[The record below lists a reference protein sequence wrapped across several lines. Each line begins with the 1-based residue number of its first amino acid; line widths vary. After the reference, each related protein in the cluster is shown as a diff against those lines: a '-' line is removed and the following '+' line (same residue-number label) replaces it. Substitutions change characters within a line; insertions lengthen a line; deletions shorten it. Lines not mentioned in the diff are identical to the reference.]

1 MNLKNGATAL
11 KTVSQGME
19 KTVQKMC
26 TKNSTGKTGK
36 GRKLKIFLEVVW
48 LTGIIGKLWS
58 EIMVKIIAL
67 KIDF

>member
-19 KTVQKMC
+19 KMVQKIC
-26 TKNSTGKTGK
+26 SKTSTGKTGK
-36 GRKLKIFLEVVW
+36 GRRLKIFLQVVW

-58 EIMVKIIAL
+58 EIMVKIGAL